1 VSAPAAPGP
10 CPRCGADEPRPVVYG
25 FPVPSVLDLLEDD
38 EPAPRRD
45 DRPAPKEVVRPVHA
59 GCDIPPDPRAW
70 ACGRCGL
77 HYGERLRF
85 GADED
90 G

>member
-10 CPRCGADEPRPVVYG
+10 CPRCGADDPLPVLYG
-25 FPVPSVLDLLEDD
+25 YPAFD
-38 EPAPRRD
+38 EEEQLP
-45 DRPAPKEVVRPVHA
+45 DRVVFA
-59 GCDIPPDPRAW
+59 GCVVPPDPRAW